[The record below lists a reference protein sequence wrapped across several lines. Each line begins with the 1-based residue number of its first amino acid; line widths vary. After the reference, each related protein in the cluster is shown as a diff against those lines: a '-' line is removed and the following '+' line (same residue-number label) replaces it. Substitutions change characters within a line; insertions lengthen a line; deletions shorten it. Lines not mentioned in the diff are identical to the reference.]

1 MTIGRLTQPLIKLMW
16 GSTDLT
22 EYTVGSGPEPIFY
35 GVKVSLQEKDAVP
48 TLEFKFNPNPIAFAA
63 FLDCKNNQVDQ
74 PIVLTLGYE
83 NGNQLLLK
91 FFYAG
96 CAFSSGHEM
105 DVTVYAVSQTK
116 GAWTNNRVNFTM
128 DKPVPLDGFPALV
141 KEKCGEACKDIKFQF
156 VGKAAEDAPGI
167 EIKHAAINQAPHKI
181 VVDIARANGM
191 ITSINPEGTLVIH
204 YPYNLKGEN
213 EKDKANASTKPA
225 YTGLL
230 RNVYIL
236 GPGLLNV
243 FSREQKYN
251 LGQTNFD
258 FTNAFTSPVAFEQDN
273 AKVVD
278 TRTVS
283 GATPADQ
290 PSGQTSGTTGNAQPT
305 IAQSGTEKTAASLKE
320 ARAAWAQQSNTT
332 CNSSFF
338 MVPYIVGI
346 KPRDI
351 VAVPSLNPDNPYYED
366 WIVNSVTYSQD
377 DGASVEIS
385 INGMRPFPGE
395 GRLVDDETDKA
406 IKAVIA
412 ANRDTKSWHKLYWSV
427 V

>member
-35 GVKVSLQEKDAVP
+35 GVKVNLQEKDAVP
-48 TLEFKFNPNPIAFAA
+48 TLEFKFSPSPIAFAA

-128 DKPVPLDGFPALV
+128 DKPVPLDGFPDLV

-243 FSREQKYN
+243 FTREQKYN

-273 AKVVD
+273 AKVTD
-278 TRTVS
+278 TRTAP

-290 PSGQTSGTTGNAQPT
+290 PGGQTSGTTGNAQPT

-320 ARAAWAQQSNTT
+320 ARAAWAQQSTTT

-338 MVPYIVGI
+338 MVPYVVGI

-366 WIVNSVTYSQD
+366 WIVEQVTYSQD
-377 DGASVEIS
+377 EGASVEIS
-385 INGMRPFPGE
+385 ISGKRPFPGE
-395 GRLVDDETDKA
+395 GRLVDDATDAA

-412 ANRDTKSWHKLYWSV
+412 ANRDTKSWHKLYWNV